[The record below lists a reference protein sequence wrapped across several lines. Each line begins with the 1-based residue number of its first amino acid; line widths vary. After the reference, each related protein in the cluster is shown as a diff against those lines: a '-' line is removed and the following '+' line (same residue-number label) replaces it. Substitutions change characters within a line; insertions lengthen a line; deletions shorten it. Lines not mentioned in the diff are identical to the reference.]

1 MARFRLGMKHC
12 LILFDPELFGEVMA
26 HEDYYPERFPVPI
39 IETYAKRR
47 NRAMFNIQY
56 VKKAFSTL
64 KINRKFFANL
74 TANNYDEYALY
85 SLFL

>member
-1 MARFRLGMKHC
+1 MESHLYFRHLHKRYGKMARFRLGMKHC

-56 VKKAFSTL
+56 VQKIIQYIEKK
-64 KINRKFFANL
+64 
-74 TANNYDEYALY
+74 
-85 SLFL
+85 